1 MLPFSIIRAHWRLLA
16 FGFGMAFFSSFGQ
29 TFFISL
35 FSGELRTEFS
45 LTHGEFGSLYAIA
58 TLSSAAV
65 LVFAGRLIDHW
76 RLVFFSGIVLAGLA
90 AAALSMAVIAG
101 TAALAATIFGLR
113 LFGQGL
119 TSHASITTMARH
131 FDAERGRAL
140 SLASLGHAGGEAF
153 LPPLVVAALSI
164 TAWRN
169 IWLLAAVLLL
179 LIAIPLV
186 CWLLKGHQ
194 DPQLT
199 DANEHQRNRS
209 SDFTLGQTLRDPGLY
224 LRLPAILA
232 TPSIGTGLVF
242 HQVHLASAKGWPLSL
257 MAGSFS
263 LYAAGAVFLS
273 LATGVLVDKIT
284 ARRLM
289 PFFLFALICTCIVA
303 AEVDALWG
311 PPIFFGLLGIASGIH
326 ATIQGTIWAELYGVT
341 HLGSI
346 RAFAQAAMVF
356 ATGIA
361 PAIMGILI
369 DMDVTM
375 SAIAWGSAA
384 ICVVASMLTT
394 IAKPHRIYM
403 PE

>member
-1 MLPFSIIRAHWRLLA
+1 MLPLSIIRANWALLA
-16 FGFGMAFFSSFGQ
+16 FGFGMAFFSSVGQ

-35 FSGELRTEFS
+35 FSGELRNEFS

-58 TLSSAAV
+58 TLSSAAL

-76 RLVFFSGIVLAGLA
+76 RLAFFSGIVLAGLA
-90 AAALSMAVIAG
+90 AAAISMVVISGAV
-101 TAALAATIFGLR
+101 ALAITIFGLR

-140 SLASLGHAGGEAF
+140 SLASLGHAGGEAL
-153 LPPLVVAALSI
+153 LPPLVVIALSV

-169 IWLLAAVLLL
+169 VWLVAALLL
-179 LIAIPLV
+179 VFFAIPLV
-186 CWLLKGHQ
+186 CWLLRGHQ
-194 DPQLT
+194 SSRPPGT
-199 DANEHQRNRS
+199 NERQENAQP
-209 SDFTLGQTLRDPGLY
+209 DFTLGQTLRDNGLY

-242 HQVHLASAKGWPLSL
+242 HQVHLASTKGWPLSL
-257 MAGSFS
+257 MASSFS
-263 LYAAGAVFLS
+263 LYAAGAVLLS
-273 LATGVLVDKIT
+273 LATGVLVDKVT

-303 AEVDALWG
+303 AEVDARWG
-311 PPIFFGLLGIASGIH
+311 APVFFGLLGIASGIH
-326 ATIQGTIWAELYGVT
+326 ATIQGTIWAELYGIT

-356 ATGIA
+356 ATGVA
-361 PAIMGILI
+361 PAIMGLLI
-369 DMDVTM
+369 DIHVHM
-375 SAIAWGSAA
+375 SAIAWGSA
-384 ICVVASMLTT
+384 IFCIGASMLAALADPRRVTLT
-394 IAKPHRIYM
+394 H
-403 PE
+403 

>member
-1 MLPFSIIRAHWRLLA
+1 MLPLSIIRAYWRLLA

-35 FSGELRTEFS
+35 FGGELRAEFS

-76 RLVFFSGIVLAGLA
+76 KLAVFSSIVLAGLA
-90 AAALSMAVIAG
+90 AAAISMSVIG
-101 TAALAATIFGLR
+101 GVAALALTIFGLR

-140 SLASLGHAGGEAF
+140 SLASLGHAGGEAM
-153 LPPLVVAALSI
+153 LPPLVVAALSM

-169 IWLLAAVLLL
+169 IWMLAALFLI
-179 LIAIPLV
+179 LIAIPV
-186 CWLLKGHQ
+186 ICWLLRNHQ
-194 DPQLT
+194 DPQST
-199 DANEHQRNRS
+199 GVNELQYEQL
-209 SDFTLGQTLRDPGLY
+209 SDFTLGQTLRDLGLY

-263 LYAAGAVFLS
+263 LYAAGAVLLS
-273 LATGVLVDKIT
+273 LATGVLVDKVT

-289 PFFLFALICTCIVA
+289 PYFLIALVCTCIVA

-311 PPIFFGLLGIASGIH
+311 APLFFGLLGIASGIH
-326 ATIQGTIWAELYGVT
+326 ATIQGTVWAELYGVT

-361 PAIMGILI
+361 PAIMGVLI
-369 DMDVTM
+369 DAHVQM
-375 SAIAWGSAA
+375 STIAWGSAV
-384 ICVVASMLTT
+384 ICVIASMLTT
-394 IAKPHRIYM
+394 MAKTQRACFSD
-403 PE
+403 